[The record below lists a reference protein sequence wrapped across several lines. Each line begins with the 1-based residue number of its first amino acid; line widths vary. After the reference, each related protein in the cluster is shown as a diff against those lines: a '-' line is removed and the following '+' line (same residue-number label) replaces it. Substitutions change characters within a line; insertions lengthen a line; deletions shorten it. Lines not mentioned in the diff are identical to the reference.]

1 MMSRALP
8 PAIKA
13 ALLLSGT
20 ALLAGCGSSTTT
32 GSVASTP
39 AATETT
45 AASASTLS
53 PTVTH
58 TSATANAT
66 SSGQA
71 VGSNGGTPASTTRA
85 APEPAFTE
93 GQKGAEGLSGAEAIL
108 HARGFTAADPSQY
121 HEDQALRVL
130 VGSRTGDQDQ
140 AFFFING
147 RFIGTDAKEP
157 SGDLQVIAQSDTEVT
172 LGYGLYRRGNALCC
186 PAGGVARVRFQLNNG
201 LLITLDP
208 IPPVQSSTA
217 AFRQ

>member
-8 PAIKA
+8 PAIAA
-13 ALLLSGT
+13 ALLLSGA
-20 ALLAGCGSSTTT
+20 ALLAGCGSSTKT
-32 GSVASTP
+32 GAVTSTP
-39 AATETT
+39 AGAETT
-45 AASASTLS
+45 SAETST
-53 PTVTH
+53 PTVTLTS
-58 TSATANAT
+58 TSATASAT
-66 SSGQA
+66 SSGSP
-71 VGSNGGTPASTTRA
+71 VGANGGTPASTTRA

-93 GQKGAEGLSGAEAIL
+93 GQKGAEGLTGAEAIL
-108 HARGFTAADPSQY
+108 HARGFTAADPSEY

-130 VGSRTGDQDQ
+130 IGSRTGDQDQ

-186 PAGGVARVRFQLNNG
+186 PAGGTAKVRFQLNNG
-201 LLITLDP
+201 LLTTLDP
-208 IPPVQSSTA
+208 IPPVQSSSG